1 MSDFRIDL
9 DLREV
14 LRDLERMQARIKP
27 AVKQAVEDCVDDL
40 VRVSSEIAPHDR
52 GILERS
58 SAKEIVAEDT
68 KVTATV
74 NYSVRE
80 TNSGGNYNYAI
91 RMHEGDYNLGPGSRA
106 KPGTEGMSGR
116 HYDVGNK
123 YLQRPLEGEKEAY
136 INHIKEALVRAIQ
149 EGH

>member
-1 MSDFRIDL
+1 MSEFNIEIDL
-9 DLREV
+9 RGILSDL
-14 LRDLERMQARIKP
+14 LRMQTNLKP
-27 AVKQAVEDCVDDL
+27 ALKRAVEDCVDDL

-58 SAKEIVAEDT
+58 SAKEILAGDT
-68 KVTATV
+68 EARATV
-74 NYSVRE
+74 SYAVRE
-80 TNSGGNYNYAI
+80 AHSGGNYNYALK
-91 RMHEGDYNLGPGSRA
+91 MHEGDYNLGPGSQA

-123 YLQRPLEGEKEAY
+123 YFERPLEGEKEAY
-136 INHIKEALVRAIQ
+136 TDHIKEELARAIQ

>member
-1 MSDFRIDL
+1 MSEFHIEIDL
-9 DLREV
+9 RGILSDILRMETN
-14 LRDLERMQARIKP
+14 LKP
-27 AVKQAVEDCVDDL
+27 ALKRAIEDCVDDL

-52 GILERS
+52 GILDKS
-58 SAKEIVAEDT
+58 FAKEILVNNTEA
-68 KVTATV
+68 KATIE
-74 NYSVRE
+74 YAVRE
-80 TNSGGNYNYAI
+80 AHSGGNYNYAI

-136 INHIKEALVRAIQ
+136 TNHIKEALSRAIQ

>member
-14 LRDLERMQARIKP
+14 LRGLERMQARIKP
-27 AVKQAVEDCVDDL
+27 AVKLAVEDCVDDL

-58 SAKEIVAEDT
+58 SSKEIVAEDT

-74 NYSVRE
+74 NYAVRE
-80 TNSGGNYNYAI
+80 TYSGGNYNYAMK
-91 RMHEGDYNLGPGSRA
+91 MHEGDYNLGPGSQA

-123 YLQRPLEGEKEAY
+123 YLQRPLEGETEAY
-136 INHIKEALVRAIQ
+136 AKHIKDEVTRAVQ
-149 EGH
+149 EGQ